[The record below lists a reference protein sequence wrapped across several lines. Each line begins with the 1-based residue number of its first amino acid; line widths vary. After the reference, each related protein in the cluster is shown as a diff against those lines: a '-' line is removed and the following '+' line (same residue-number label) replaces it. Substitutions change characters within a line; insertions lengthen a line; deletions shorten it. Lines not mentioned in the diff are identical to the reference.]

1 MQFSVL
7 LVSIMASCSLA
18 APVAYLQMGREPT
31 GKLAVKSIVRP
42 DDILGRD
49 TLSTMRRGHFD
60 AVQGI

>member
-1 MQFSVL
+1 MMDQNAEITPNDEL
-7 LVSIMASCSLA
+7 LTV
-18 APVAYLQMGREPT
+18 YLQ
-31 GKLAVKSIVRP
+31 SIVRP

>member
-31 GKLAVKSIVRP
+31 GKLAVKVRWTTRRSIPYTTYFANGLLPEHCPSR
-42 DDILGRD
+42 
-49 TLSTMRRGHFD
+49 
-60 AVQGI
+60 

>member
-7 LVSIMASCSLA
+7 LVSMVASSTFA

-42 DDILGRD
+42 DDILERD
-49 TLSTMRRGHFD
+49 TLSTLRRGHFD
-60 AVQGI
+60 AVQAI